1 MIIKLSFIMFIIAT
15 SSIALLYK
23 SANNTPSEKEYPTG
37 IKEAFITLSL
47 LVIFAVSSFIGV
59 CLL

>member
-47 LVIFAVSSFIGV
+47 LVIFAVS
-59 CLL
+59 